1 MFYHISEDTLIILQT
16 TVPPGTTK
24 LKVYPLLKNIVNQ
37 RRLNLNKFFLA
48 HSYERVMPGENYLD
62 SIINYWRV
70 YSGIDR
76 ISSSKCRK
84 FFQKIINFKKFPMTE
99 VKNTTESELAK
110 VLENSYR
117 ANNIAFINEWSQFSQ
132 EIGVDL
138 FRVIDAI
145 KIRPSHSNIRFPGL
159 GVGGYCLTKDPLFA
173 KISAKKIFKLKN
185 HEFPFSTRSI
195 EVNNQ
200 MPISI
205 FFKIKKLLNHKIDN
219 KKFLL
224 MGVSYRHNIDDTR
237 NSPTEKL
244 YNKIIKY
251 NAKIFVNDP
260 VVKYW
265 SEKKIIPDNKILDFK
280 EIDIIIFC
288 VSHDSYKKINFLKKL
303 INVKSIIIYDANNVL
318 SKKQIIQIKNMINK
332 NKKIQFFSE
341 GRGNE

>member
-1 MFYHISEDTLIILQT
+1 
-16 TVPPGTTK
+16 
-24 LKVYPLLKNIVNQ
+24 
-37 RRLNLNKFFLA
+37 
-48 HSYERVMPGENYLD
+48 
-62 SIINYWRV
+62 
-70 YSGIDR
+70 
-76 ISSSKCRK
+76 
-84 FFQKIINFKKFPMTE
+84 
-99 VKNTTESELAK
+99 
-110 VLENSYR
+110 
-117 ANNIAFINEWSQFSQ
+117 
-132 EIGVDL
+132 
-138 FRVIDAI
+138 
-145 KIRPSHSNIRFPGL
+145 
-159 GVGGYCLTKDPLFA
+159 
-173 KISAKKIFKLKN
+173 
-185 HEFPFSTRSI
+185 
-195 EVNNQ
+195 